1 MNPVFKGVIS
11 NVRSRN
17 YGNFGRFAVEDFE

>member
-1 MNPVFKGVIS
+1 MNPVFRGVIN

-17 YGNFGRFAVEDFE
+17 YGNFRRFAVEDFE

>member
-1 MNPVFKGVIS
+1 MNSVFRGVIN

-17 YGNFGRFAVEDFE
+17 YGNFRKFAVEDSK

>member
-1 MNPVFKGVIS
+1 MNPVFRGVIN

-17 YGNFGRFAVEDFE
+17 YGNVRRFAVEDSK